1 MITFTFTHFTLFY
14 IFFSVAIYSND
25 TLSTLP
31 HILAYANAIHYAIP
45 LLALTSLGF
54 DKISLYDYDLGGELL

>member
-25 TLSTLP
+25 TLHTLP
-31 HILAYANAIHYAIP
+31 HRLAYANAIHYAIS

-54 DKISLYDYDLGGELL
+54 DKISLFDYNLRGELL

>member
-14 IFFSVAIYSND
+14 MYFSVIILSNN
-25 TLSTLP
+25 TVRTLP
-31 HILAYANAIHYAIP
+31 DRLAYANAIHYAIS

-54 DKISLYDYDLGGELL
+54 DKISLFDYDLGGELL